1 MRSAPLL
8 LTIAFA
14 ACVLSAPMTSRA
26 ADLQPS
32 RSGAVEIHW
41 VVQRGN
47 ASPGNASA
55 RQLKMRI
62 PRDYVQNIHRDPRG
76 ASEKGSGVTNNGIS
90 TVSVE
95 ALLPN
100 LSPRL
105 PAFETKQGT
114 PEERREFFNR
124 QLIVEIKASFRAG
137 GRATRD
143 SFASQAR
150 RGMFYRLSDLHG
162 LERFRRMS
170 CGASSDFDAA
180 KADVPRPEPP
190 RGCRPLAADEY
201 LIGPDADPVAVIC
214 EEPSGRCS
222 METWFQGF
230 WSVEVNFPRSRLASW
245 RNMRKQVV
253 ELLSSFVVG

>member
-8 LTIAFA
+8 PAIAFA
-14 ACVLSAPMTSRA
+14 ACILYGPMMSRA

-41 VVQRGN
+41 VVQRGGA
-47 ASPGNASA
+47 ASPGNASV

-62 PRDYVQNIHRDPRG
+62 PRDYVQNIYRDPRG

-124 QLIVEIKASFRAG
+124 QLIIDLKSSFRAG
-137 GRATRD
+137 RATRE

-170 CGASSDFDAA
+170 CGASSDFDPA
-180 KADVPRPEPP
+180 KADVPRSEPP

-201 LIGPDADPVAVIC
+201 LIGPDADLVAVAC
-214 EEPSGRCS
+214 AEPSGRCS
-222 METWFQGF
+222 MQTWFQGF
-230 WSVEVNFPRSRLASW
+230 WSVEVNFPHSRLASW
-245 RNMRKQVV
+245 RNVRKQVV